1 MTLILRI
8 WLRYI
13 KPLNKFINNII
24 VIIIIIIIIIIIVIE
39 SLLPLFEVFF

>member
-13 KPLNKFINNII
+13 KPLNKFINN
-24 VIIIIIIIIIIIVIE
+24 IIIIIIIIIIIVIE